1 MALLSRGINWRKLF
15 DAGDQVRIASALA
28 QLSADLEDLDARMEG
43 GTNDLNQAQQ
53 FPAQDLLE
61 RGTQFLTPDL
71 VTSTDGSVTVTP
83 DSFRG
88 TVDLA
93 VPSAFNS
100 RPLYISYSAS
110 KNFTTASTTIST
122 SDATVTANI
131 DASSMLSSKTITF
144 PVAGTVLAV
153 LTMAVE
159 LDSVSSAAFS
169 YLIDFMDATVTL
181 SGSAGSFRAFIRHN
195 RQQNFG
201 ATASTTD
208 WSDNFDWSST
218 GVAMLNVT
226 AGDTLVF
233 TMSGNITVP
242 QTPVGTSQ
250 FDVAGDIVCCYL
262 ST

>member
-93 VPSAFNS
+93 VPQSS
-100 RPLYISYSAS
+100 TISSFYGAADNLMAAGGGGPTYTTLTYNGTTSGVGLDGAS
-110 KNFTTASTTIST
+110 GVFTAPSTGTMWISFTASIIF
-122 SDATVTANI
+122 TVTA
-131 DASSMLSSKTITF
+131 
-144 PVAGTVLAV
+144 
-153 LTMAVE
+153 
-159 LDSVSSAAFS
+159 
-169 YLIDFMDATVTL
+169 ATDRFVTL
-181 SGSAGSFRAFIRHN
+181 ELFVNGSNYGS
-195 RQQNFG
+195 QG
-201 ATASTTD
+201 ASQFQDGDLATRMTLGKSLIL
-208 WSDNFDWSST
+208 
-218 GVAMLNVT
+218 GVT
-226 AGDTLVF
+226 AGDTIDLRGYYIS
-233 TMSGNITVP
+233 TLSAITSNFVNF
-242 QTPVGTSQ
+242 QG
-250 FDVAGDIVCCYL
+250 FYL